1 MSNPHSALALM
12 MRAISQRAP
21 RFAGIVLL
29 ASVALAGCNKDYTAF
44 ALTSTGNI
52 IEFATNK
59 PSDINNQ
66 VNVTGL
72 TGSETL
78 VQIAYSPNGPLTS
91 SDTSVL
97 YAVTSSNELC
107 QVDPLGGA
115 VSNCFAAFT
124 SDVLSNVA
132 ASFDPVSGYLR
143 IIANDSSSS
152 TGRVNIL
159 LDSSTGQLASGQ
171 PISYD
176 LGYSDGTSGTPQI
189 NALAYNNAIEGADS
203 STLYALDV
211 NGQRLDRIGDTNAA
225 NTTSVSEGGVYSI
238 GTVGSTFTSSIGFAI
253 APQDGTAYA
262 ALGGASS
269 LYTVDLSSGL
279 ATLVGAI
286 DTANFTVISLAIS
299 PQ

>member
-1 MSNPHSALALM
+1 MSNPNSALALM
-12 MRAISQRAP
+12 MRAIARRAP
-21 RFAGIVLL
+21 RFVGIVLL

-52 IEFATNK
+52 LEFATNK

-66 VNVTGL
+66 VTVTGL
-72 TGSETL
+72 SGSETL

-97 YAVTSSNELC
+97 YAITSTNELC
-107 QVDPLGGA
+107 QVNPLSGA
-115 VSNCFAAFT
+115 VSNCFSAFT

-143 IIANDSSSS
+143 IIANDSTSS

-159 LDSSTGQLASGQ
+159 LDATTGQLASGQ

-176 LGYSDGTSGTPQI
+176 LSYSDGTSGTPQI
-189 NALAYNNAIEGADS
+189 NALAYSNAIEGASS

-211 NGQRLDRIGDTNAA
+211 NDQKLDRIGATNAA
-225 NTTSVSEGGVYSI
+225 NTTSVSEGGVDSI
-238 GTVGSTFTSSIGFAI
+238 GTIGISFTSSVGFAI

-262 ALGGASS
+262 ALGGAAS
-269 LYTVDLSSGL
+269 LYTIDLGSGL